1 MGSSSVEA
9 GRSDAD
15 PALCTN
21 CCCKP
26 MIGCWSESRVCRLRS
41 VGMHCHK
48 TRAGGV
54 APVFDCMAFI

>member
-1 MGSSSVEA
+1 
-9 GRSDAD
+9 
-15 PALCTN
+15 
-21 CCCKP
+21 
-26 MIGCWSESRVCRLRS
+26 LRS